1 MPKELDEYQ
10 YIKLEDGDPRQCE
23 RPGCKLVVVEGS
35 KYCIAH
41 GGRHAAERAE
51 KQRMRNYNL
60 AKFHQRAN
68 ELSES
73 KEITS
78 LRDEVGL
85 LRLLIESKINHCKD
99 TTDLLLISGPLSDL
113 LMKSERLVTSMEKLE
128 SKMGH
133 HLDKSKIVQIAQS
146 MIDIISRYI
155 DNPEVLDAIGEDF
168 FKTIETL

>member
-1 MPKELDEYQ
+1 MPQEIDEYQ
-10 YIKLEDGDPRQCE
+10 WTRVENGDPKQCE
-23 RPGCKLVVVEGS
+23 RAGCKNIVVEGS
-35 KYCIAH
+35 KYCLAH

-51 KQRMRNYNL
+51 KERMRNYNL

-85 LRLLIESKINHCKD
+85 LRLLIEEKINHCKD

-128 SKMGH
+128 NKMGH
-133 HLDKSKIVQIAQS
+133 HLDKTKVVQIAQS
-146 MIDIISRYI
+146 MIEIIGRYI

-168 FKTIETL
+168 FKTIESI